1 MSFSAPPSATDYGW
15 RPPTT
20 YVDVLFLILTFFIT
34 IAAYRDTDRQIDV
47 SLQETQSA
55 KASVG
60 PATQIVITVRSDGTL
75 YMGERAH
82 TMESLT
88 ATLHELAE
96 QFPDESVLIRGDRK
110 SDLGTVIRVMDLCYA
125 AKLRNVFI
133 ATTKPRS
140 EL

>member
-1 MSFSAPPSATDYGW
+1 MSFSSPPRATDYGW

-55 KASVG
+55 KSSVG
-60 PATQIVITVRSDGTL
+60 PATQIVITVRPDGTI
-75 YMGERAH
+75 YMGERPH
-82 TMESLT
+82 TLESLDK
-88 ATLHELAE
+88 TLHELAE
-96 QFPDESVLIRGDRK
+96 QFPDESVLIRGDQK
-110 SDLGTVIRVMDLCYA
+110 AALGTVIKVMDLCYG
-125 AKLRNVFI
+125 AKLRNVFL
-133 ATTKPRS
+133 ATTRPRS